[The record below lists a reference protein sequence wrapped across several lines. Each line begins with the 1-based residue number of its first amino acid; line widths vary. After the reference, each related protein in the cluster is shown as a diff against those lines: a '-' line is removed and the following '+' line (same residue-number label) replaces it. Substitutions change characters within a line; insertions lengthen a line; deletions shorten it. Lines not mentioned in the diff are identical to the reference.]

1 MSFNPRFRIPEQL
14 LLPWSPRRTISV
26 AHTAELLDVSIHTVI
41 RMIEDGTLKAY
52 KMRPNKTTSPWRV
65 NYDSVVE
72 HIEKIHEMN
81 GLEKRF

>member
-14 LLPWSPRRTISV
+14 LLPWSPNRTISV

-52 KMRPNKTTSPWRV
+52 KMRPNKETSPWRV
-65 NYDSVVE
+65 NYDSVIA
-72 HIEKIHEMN
+72 HIEKIHEIN

>member
-1 MSFNPRFRIPEQL
+1 MSFNHRFRIPEQL
-14 LLPWSPRRTISV
+14 LLPWSPQHTISV

-52 KMRPNKTTSPWRV
+52 KMRPNKATSPWRV
-65 NYDSVVE
+65 NYDSVVA
-72 HIEKIHEMN
+72 HIEKIHEDN